1 MFDPKQKGQSLQGQ
15 GGSSGSTNNS
25 WTNIKVDTEMELAD
39 QEIIKL
45 KEKIKAL
52 MVESETIKKEKAEK
66 IKAKISAKEA
76 ELKTW

>member
-1 MFDPKQKGQSLQGQ
+1 
-15 GGSSGSTNNS
+15 
-25 WTNIKVDTEMELAD
+25 
-39 QEIIKL
+39 L

-52 MVESETIKKEKAEK
+52 MLESETIKKEKAEK